1 MSQQVQELIDKIKA
15 EGLQAADQKAK
26 EIEAEA
32 QKKAR
37 EITDNAQRRAQQMI
51 AEAETT
57 IKKREESAKTAL
69 QQSGRD
75 MLLSLRKEIEKTLRS
90 IVTAKVGEALTA
102 DRLSHMIRE
111 VSQKAIEQDLAAQ
124 GLEVVLNP
132 QDFKSLGNGFLAEL
146 QKQLKK
152 PLQLKSADDIGKGF
166 TISFDQGKSR
176 FDFTDASLAD
186 YLSAYLNEQVAAL
199 LKESV

>member
-1 MSQQVQELIDKIKA
+1 MSQQVQELINKIKT
-15 EGLQAADQKAK
+15 EGLQAAQEQAQ

-32 QKKAR
+32 QKKAH

-57 IKKREESAKTAL
+57 IKKREESARTAL

-75 MLLSLRKEIEKTLRS
+75 MLLSLRKEIEKTLCR
-90 IVTAKVGEALTA
+90 IVTAKVGEALTVE
-102 DRLSHMIRE
+102 RLSHMIRE
-111 VSQKAIEQDLAAQ
+111 VSQKAIEQDLAAK

>member
-1 MSQQVQELIDKIKA
+1 MSQQVQELINKIKT
-15 EGLQAADQKAK
+15 EGLQAAQEQAK

-32 QKKAR
+32 QKNAR

-75 MLLSLRKEIEKTLRS
+75 MLLSLRKEIEKTLRG

-111 VSQKAIEQDLAAQ
+111 VSQKAIEQDLAAK
-124 GLEVVLNP
+124 GLEVALNP
-132 QDFKSLGNGFLAEL
+132 QDFKILGNGFLAEL

-152 PLQLKSADDIGKGF
+152 PLELKSADDIGKGF

>member
-1 MSQQVQELIDKIKA
+1 MSQQVQELINKIKT
-15 EGLQAADQKAK
+15 EGLQAAQEQAK

-37 EITDNAQRRAQQMI
+37 EIMANAEKRAQQMT

-57 IKKREESAKTAL
+57 IKKREESARTAL

-75 MLLSLRKEIEKTLRS
+75 MLLSLRKEIEKTLRG

-102 DRLSHMIRE
+102 ETLSHMIRE
-111 VSQKAIEQDLAAQ
+111 VSRKAMEQDLAGK
-124 GLEVVLNP
+124 GLEVVVNP

-152 PLQLKSADDIGKGF
+152 PLDLKSADDIGKGF